1 MPFPENSGAD
11 RLGVTH
17 GVATNPVF
25 RPGRISQF
33 WLGPQYITTSKSF
46 ILWFCFHISKS
57 GNVIKDGKF
66 SIQEAYFCYTIE
78 GLLKGGLM
86 NAREMHPCLDVH
98 LCYND
103 DWLLFLVLFP
113 DLHENSLCCCCCS
126 VAQWC
131 LTLCEPRE
139 PAFQV
144 PLSMVFSRQEY
155 WSRLPFLLQGSS
167 CPRDWTCQS

>member
-1 MPFPENSGAD
+1 MPFPENPGAGG
-11 RLGVTH
+11 LGVTH

-33 WLGPQYITTSKSF
+33 WLSPQYITTSKSF
-46 ILWFCFHISKS
+46 ILWCCFHISKS
-57 GNVIKDGKF
+57 GNVIKVGKF

-113 DLHENSLCCCCCS
+113 DLHENNLCCCCCCFS
-126 VAQWC
+126 VPQSC
-131 LTLCEPRE
+131 LTLCNLLDCSTPGFPVLRH
-139 PAFQV
+139 
-144 PLSMVFSRQEY
+144 
-155 WSRLPFLLQGSS
+155 LPELA
-167 CPRDWTCQS
+167 